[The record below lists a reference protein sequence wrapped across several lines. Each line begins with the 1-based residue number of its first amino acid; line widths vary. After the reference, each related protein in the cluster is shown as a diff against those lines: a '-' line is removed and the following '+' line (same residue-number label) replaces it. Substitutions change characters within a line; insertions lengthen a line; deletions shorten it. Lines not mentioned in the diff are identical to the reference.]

1 MDEKVKI
8 FIFSDES
15 GSWHDD
21 NDIYVRSWVAISENE
36 YQKMINK
43 VDEVSGLI
51 QSKELSWKSIA
62 GNSKYFE
69 YFNDINFRIF
79 ITVSVAKD
87 IKWDTKYLLTK
98 DFDENISS
106 FNFGELDDNLRG
118 YIKERIFRDI
128 KNALFLN
135 FYEKHHIQ
143 NAKRGIEK
151 VIKPT
156 DYELIYRVDPP
167 QTPRDGW
174 VKLLNIISGK
184 GFNIEFPRS
193 ERSQGIQF
201 ADITA
206 GCFRSLL
213 IKDDNF
219 DKACDF
225 FKLIKNRFI
234 RGDSEIPN
242 PNLIFYKE
250 INQDIKNSCKF
261 IWKL

>member
-1 MDEKVKI
+1 MEEKVKI

-15 GSWHDD
+15 GSWHDN
-21 NDIYVRSWVAISENE
+21 NDIYVRSWIAISEKE
-36 YQKMINK
+36 YEKIINK
-43 VDEVSGLI
+43 VDEVSHLI

-62 GNSKYFE
+62 GNNRYFE

-87 IKWDTKYLLTK
+87 IKWDTKYSVTK
-98 DFDENISS
+98 NFNESIAN
-106 FNFGELDDNLRG
+106 FNFGELDNDLKG
-118 YIKERIFRDI
+118 YIKERILRDI

-135 FYEKHHIQ
+135 FYEKYHIS
-143 NAKRGIEK
+143 NAKIGIEK

-174 VKLLNIISGK
+174 VKLLNIINGK
-184 GFNIEFPRS
+184 GINIEFPRS

-201 ADITA
+201 ADIIA

-219 DKACDF
+219 EKACDF
-225 FKLIKNRFI
+225 FRLIKNRFI
-234 RGDSEIPN
+234 RGDSENPN

-250 INQDIKNSCKF
+250 INQNIKDSCKS
-261 IWKL
+261 IWEL